1 MNVVYLILHYLAG
14 DDTIECI
21 DSILNAT
28 ANSEHN
34 THIVVVDNGST
45 NNSYSKIQEKFKTN
59 DSVTLLHSDKNL
71 GFARG
76 NNIGFNYAKNNL
88 HADFIVQLNNDTIL
102 EQCDF
107 NEALVKKFDE
117 KKYFV
122 LGPDIESADGYHQ
135 NPGHKQS
142 WSFRELFC
150 FRLKKR
156 VQIVL
161 SLFGFKQFGEKAAK
175 YSGHIE
181 KTLVGDV
188 ENTILHGACLIF
200 SPLYIR
206 RFDGL
211 CEKTFLYWEEDILKL
226 SADYYGFLMLYSSD
240 LHILHK
246 EDAAT
251 NMVSGSSAKKTRK
264 KLSFLIASSKIYSNL
279 KIHML
284 LKKKIISAVEQI
296 AGNAKTDK
304 YKIDLDTPISYILGL
319 SFERA
324 IMLIRGK
331 IRFFGGNH
339 GKKLFIGKKVT
350 LKCKSKLHIGKSVS
364 IQDNVYIDALSLQGV
379 HLNNGCSLGK
389 NSVIRCSGN
398 MQQLGVGFFLGMN
411 SSLAD
416 NCFIGATGGVFIGND
431 VIGGQNIRF
440 HSSNHKFNSTDILI
454 RKQGV
459 SAKGIRIGNNC
470 WLGAGAVFC
479 DGSSIGNGCVVAANS
494 VVTKKFPDNCIVA
507 GVPAKIIKYR
517 NASKA

>member
-1 MNVVYLILHYLAG
+1 MNIVYLILHYLAG
-14 DDTIECI
+14 DDTIECV

-45 NNSYSKIQEKFKTN
+45 NDSYTKIQEKFKSN
-59 DSVTLLHSDKNL
+59 DKVTLLHSDKNL

-76 NNIGFNYAKNNL
+76 NNIGFKYAKNKL
-88 HADFIVQLNNDTIL
+88 QADFIVQLNNDTIL
-102 EQCDF
+102 EQRDF
-107 NEALVKKFDE
+107 NEVLVKKFDE
-117 KKYFV
+117 KQYFV
-122 LGPDIESADGYHQ
+122 LGPDIVAADGYHQ

-156 VQIVL
+156 VQILL
-161 SLFGFKQFGEKAAK
+161 SLFGVQRFSEKAAK
-175 YSGHIE
+175 YSGYIE
-181 KTLVGDV
+181 KTLVGDI
-188 ENTILHGACLIF
+188 ENTILHGACLVF

-226 SADYYGFLMLYSSD
+226 SADYYGFLMLYSSE
-240 LHILHK
+240 LHLLHK

-264 KLSFLIASSKIYSNL
+264 KLSFLIASSKVYSNL
-279 KIHML
+279 KFRMFF
-284 LKKKIISAVEQI
+284 KKKAMSIVEKVV
-296 AGNAKTDK
+296 GTAKSGG
-304 YKIDLDTPISYILGL
+304 YKIDLDTPMSYIANMVK
-319 SFERA
+319 ERVM
-324 IMLIRGK
+324 MLVRGEIRLLFSK
-331 IRFFGGNH
+331 H
-339 GKKLFIGKKVT
+339 GKKTFLGKNVI
-350 LKCKSKLHIGKSVS
+350 LKCKSKLHIGNYVS
-364 IQDNVYIDALSLQGV
+364 IQDNVYIDALSLQGL
-379 HLNNGCSLGK
+379 HLGDGCSIGK

-398 MQQLGVGFFLGMN
+398 MQQLGIGFSMGKN

-416 NCFIGATGGVFIGND
+416 NCFVGATGGVFIGND

-440 HSSNHKFNSTDILI
+440 HSSNHNFKALNVLI
-454 RKQGV
+454 RQQGV
-459 SAKGIRIGNNC
+459 SAKGIRIGNDC
-470 WLGAGAVFC
+470 WLGAGVVFC

-494 VVTKKFPDNCIVA
+494 VVTKKFPDNCVIA

-517 NASKA
+517 NASEI